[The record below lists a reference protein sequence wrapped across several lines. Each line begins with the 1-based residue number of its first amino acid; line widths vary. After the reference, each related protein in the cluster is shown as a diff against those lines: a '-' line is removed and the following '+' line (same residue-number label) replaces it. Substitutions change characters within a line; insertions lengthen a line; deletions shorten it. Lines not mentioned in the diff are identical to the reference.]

1 MENNMNYEQ
10 LADNLC
16 EIHFLYSRDLA
27 NVFDQRSTRGEEAAL
42 FWLLKLGGTASAGEL
57 AYHLGITSGRIA
69 NIMGS
74 LERKKLIRRRRSSR
88 DRRQVD
94 VTLAE
99 EGKEHIRKVYDRAR
113 EHHIRLLRQMGPDD
127 AEEFIRLM
135 NLAIRTIS
143 AEEKGFPGSV

>member
-1 MENNMNYEQ
+1 MITSFSVSPG
-10 LADNLC
+10 LAC
-16 EIHFLYSRDLA
+16 ATPKLA
-27 NVFDQRSTRGEEAAL
+27 VSCPQRSKRSAA
-42 FWLLKLGGTASAGEL
+42 
-57 AYHLGITSGRIA
+57 
-69 NIMGS
+69 
-74 LERKKLIRRRRSSR
+74 IRRRRSSR